1 MSLAGIKVLDFTH
14 LLPGETASTLLADM
28 GAEVLR
34 IDRMKPGLNE
44 NLPPLVAGESLYYW
58 SMHRNKRRLR
68 LNLKKEQ
75 AIEIVKSLVQNC
87 DVLIEN
93 FRPGAMERLGLAF
106 ADLKAINPALVYCSI
121 SGYGKESKW
130 KDRPGHDLTFV
141 AEAGILD
148 ETRDENG
155 IPVVPGVFVSDYM
168 SGVYGA
174 LAVVSALLERSTTGR
189 GKHVEISMFESALST
204 LGVVATA
211 MLHPSQAGRERET
224 RYPEALPNHRL
235 YRCKDGRYLA
245 AAPVEPQFWQIF
257 LEKIGRTDL
266 LGKHPLKDKVYLMQQ
281 IAPEI
286 ERKTLAEWLE
296 IFKEPD
302 CCVSPVNTVD
312 EALDFL
318 PEGRQ
323 RVISEIDHPILGKL
337 SQMKNPIYQLYRNN
351 AEEPDDFISLDTKE
365 EADRVLRALGYGD
378 EALSSL
384 REDGVIE

>member
-1 MSLAGIKVLDFTH
+1 M
-14 LLPGETASTLLADM
+14 
-28 GAEVLR
+28 
-34 IDRMKPGLNE
+34 
-44 NLPPLVAGESLYYW
+44 VAGESLYYW

-75 AIEIVKSLVQNC
+75 AIEIVKSLVKNS
-87 DVLIEN
+87 DVIIEN

-106 ADLKAINPALVYCSI
+106 ADLKAINPALIYCSI

-155 IPVVPGVFVSDYM
+155 IPIVPGIFVSDYM

-174 LAVVSALLERSTTGR
+174 LAVVSALFERTITGL

-204 LGVVATA
+204 LGVVATS
-211 MLHPSQAGRERET
+211 MLHPSQAGKERET

-245 AAPVEPQFWQIF
+245 AAPVEPQFWMIF
-257 LEKIGRTDL
+257 LEKIGRPDL
-266 LGKHPLKDKVYLMQQ
+266 MGKHPIKDKVYLMQQ
-281 IAPEI
+281 IAPEL
-286 ERKTLAEWLE
+286 ERRTLAEWME
-296 IFKEPD
+296 IFKEPY

-323 RVISEIDHPILGKL
+323 RVISEIDHPTLGKI
-337 SQMKNPIYQLYRNN
+337 SQMKNPIYQLYRNWSE
-351 AEEPDDFISLDTKE
+351 AQADFICKDTKE
-365 EADRVLRALGYGD
+365 VASQVLRTLGYGD
-378 EALSSL
+378 EDLAHL